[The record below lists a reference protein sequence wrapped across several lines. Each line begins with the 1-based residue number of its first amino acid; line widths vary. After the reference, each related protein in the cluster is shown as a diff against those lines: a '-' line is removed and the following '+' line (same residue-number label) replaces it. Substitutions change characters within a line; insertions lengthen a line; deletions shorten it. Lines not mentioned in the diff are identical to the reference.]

1 MKMRNTIFAL
11 FALVAGVASA
21 QVTNE
26 SAGENEKTLFE
37 RVSKIEKKSDK
48 FNLFF
53 NMHYGFDA
61 NFTSGNFDQGAFNMR
76 QFRIEA

>member
-26 SAGENEKTLFE
+26 SAGENEKTLF
-37 RVSKIEKKSDK
+37 
-48 FNLFF
+48 
-53 NMHYGFDA
+53 
-61 NFTSGNFDQGAFNMR
+61 
-76 QFRIEA
+76 